1 MSRLGDLLKL
11 ERTRR
16 DMTAKQVARMSGVT
30 EKYLLEV
37 EAGTKIIAD
46 DQARRILKRI
56 GLTHQNEADFN
67 LDSIANVVDLNA
79 AKAEGTLARSPD
91 SRDLRPRAGADDSR
105 VPERRAPEREKPVVS
120 LKDDEGGGIFLSALA
135 EVLRQV
141 PIYDA
146 AWKIVGNKILPLV
159 GGKIEGGSPDRVLYF
174 KAPDNSCRGFRVHSQ
189 DLVLVLPAQSPI
201 DGAIMLVEYN
211 HHRMLRKIKNVNE
224 RQVLLQ
230 SYDGEYDAQQ
240 VNVSDVT
247 FVGRAARAEIE
258 L

>member
-1 MSRLGDLLKL
+1 
-11 ERTRR
+11 
-16 DMTAKQVARMSGVT
+16 MTAKQVAKMSGVT

-67 LDSIANVVDLNA
+67 LDAIANVVDLSAAKEYEGYREQGKTKPTGNA
-79 AKAEGTLARSPD
+79 AHV
-91 SRDLRPRAGADDSR
+91 
-105 VPERRAPEREKPVVS
+105 VPTPQQPVAS
-120 LKDDEGGGIFLSALA
+120 LKDDESGGIFLSALA

-141 PIYDA
+141 PVYDA

-159 GGKIEGGSPDRVLYF
+159 GGKIEGGSPDKVLYF

-211 HHRMLRKIKNVNE
+211 SHRMLRKIKNVNE

-230 SYDGEYDAQQ
+230 SYDGEYEAQQ
-240 VNVSDVT
+240 VSIADVT